1 MVGYAFMR
9 TNLWDNTTSS
19 KQDLSP
25 QVQCYLAIDTTFALL
40 FGIIYRSIVRTELTM
55 LNHSHWCRCS
65 KINAYLYTEV
75 DINAARALTGTA
87 LACVARASHPHM
99 APSLTST
106 QSCISFE
113 HYEAYLPR
121 QWNIY
126 YEGTYL
132 L

>member
-1 MVGYAFMR
+1 MR
-9 TNLWDNTTSS
+9 TNLWDNTTTS

-55 LNHSHWCRCS
+55 FDHSHWCRCS

-99 APSLTST
+99 ARSLTST
-106 QSCISFE
+106 QSSISFE